1 MPYLHP
7 PNQKSHEPIEGGHMA
22 SATEL
27 LSEAQDLTKRAEE
40 LEGDIARRREKFEA
54 SIAADESKLR
64 DAKAEAQ
71 GKIQEA
77 MRLMGASAP
86 LARVRTSTRRTTGR
100 RQTIDRDA
108 VVEWLKL
115 IRARRQETFPKE
127 FGSRSL
133 AMC

>member
-64 DAKAEAQ
+64 DAKAKAGDISE
-71 GKIQEA
+71 GVRFKVPSNVLTELVQEG
-77 MRLMGASAP
+77 RLKKTGEKRGTKYSA
-86 LARVRTSTRRTTGR
+86 A
-100 RQTIDRDA
+100 
-108 VVEWLKL
+108 
-115 IRARRQETFPKE
+115 
-127 FGSRSL
+127 
-133 AMC
+133 